1 MLRKTLGSRDRLG
14 LCVTSFPTLLNSF
27 ASIPMTWRSTTETS
41 DKLLGSLPYLLP
53 LLDAVFVGG
62 ALIKLMTNFPVLA
75 PVGNVLL
82 LLSAPVMFV
91 YSLVTFGF
99 GSIVVFFALFF
110 LVVRNR
116 NISHFIRFNT
126 LQAILI
132 GFIISIG
139 SILLSLVAIPGLE
152 LITDTFYNVLL
163 FGGVAAVGYSI
174 FQCLMG
180 RYPEIP
186 TISEAVHIQIGRF

>member
-1 MLRKTLGSRDRLG
+1 MGNYGS
-14 LCVTSFPTLLNSF
+14 LCSFRYCCNAFCLLLYSF
-27 ASIPMTWRSTTETS
+27 SSIPMTWRSTTETS

-53 LLDAVFVGG
+53 LLDAILVGR
-62 ALIKLMTNFPVLA
+62 ALFKLIANFPVLA
-75 PVGNVLL
+75 PVGEVLWL
-82 LLSAPVMFV
+82 LTTPVRIA
-91 YSLVTFGF
+91 YSLMPLGL
-99 GSIVVFFALFF
+99 GSLVVFFALFL
-110 LVVRNR
+110 LVVRNP

-139 SILLSLVAIPGLE
+139 GLLLGLLQLPGLE
-152 LITDTFYNVLL
+152 LIIDSFYNVLL
-163 FGGVAAVGYSI
+163 FGGLAAVGYSI

-186 TISEAVHIQIGRF
+186 TISEAVNIQIGRF

>member
-1 MLRKTLGSRDRLG
+1 
-14 LCVTSFPTLLNSF
+14 
-27 ASIPMTWRSTTETS
+27 MTWRSTTETS
-41 DKLLGSLPYLLP
+41 DKILGSLPYLLP
-53 LLDAVFVGG
+53 LLDAILVGR
-62 ALIKLMTNFPVLA
+62 ALFKLIANFPVLV
-75 PVGNVLL
+75 PVGELL
-82 LLSAPVMFV
+82 LLLTTPVRIV
-91 YSLVTFGF
+91 YSLLPFGL
-99 GSIVVFFALFF
+99 GSLAVFFALFL
-110 LVVRNR
+110 LVVRNP

-139 SILLSLVAIPGLE
+139 SLLLGLLQLPGLE

-163 FGGVAAVGYSI
+163 FGGLAAVGYSI

-186 TISEAVHIQIGRF
+186 TISEAVNIQIGRF